1 MSQLDRQSF
10 LGLHSHKRLAEV
22 QVGLIGLGGGGSH
35 VAQQLAHVGVGG
47 FVLVDP
53 DHIESSNLNRLV
65 GGTHEDI
72 AQRRAKTEIAA
83 RLIRSINPDVR
94 IEEHVSKWQE
104 AIERL
109 KCCDLI
115 VGGLDSVIAKDDLDR
130 FCRRFLIPYID
141 MGMDVHTMAGG
152 RYLIA
157 GQVALVLPG
166 SPCLRCMGIVTEEGL
181 IAEAQKYGAAGGNP
195 QVVWP
200 NGLLASA
207 AVGLAVQM
215 ICPWNDQLGRGALL
229 EYDGNKH
236 TLRPSGLFA
245 HLQAAGCAHNHPDE
259 TGEML
264 FDIRRH
270 IR

>member
-10 LGLHSHKRLAEV
+10 LGPDSNARLAEAR
-22 QVGLIGLGGGGSH
+22 VGLVGLGGGGSH

-47 FVLVDP
+47 FVLADP

-65 GGTHEDI
+65 GGTVEDVI
-72 AQRRAKTEIAA
+72 HKRAKTAIAA
-83 RLIRSINPDVR
+83 RLIRSINPNVR
-94 IEEHVSKWQE
+94 IEESVGNWQE

-109 KCCDLI
+109 KGCDLI
-115 VGGLDSVIAKDDLDR
+115 VGGVDSVIAKDELDR

-141 MGMDVHTMAGG
+141 MGMDVHELAGG
-152 RYLIA
+152 RHLIS

-166 SPCLRCMGIVTEEGL
+166 SPCLRCMGIVTDEGL
-181 IAEAQKYGAAGGNP
+181 TAEARKYGAAGNNP

-200 NGLLASA
+200 NGLLAST

-215 ICPWNDQLGRGALL
+215 LCPWHDHRGSGALI
-229 EYDGNKH
+229 EYDGNKQ
-236 TLRPSGLFA
+236 TLGPSLLFA
-245 HLQAAGCAHNHPDE
+245 HLQAVPCEHHHADE
-259 TGEML
+259 VGEAL

-270 IR
+270 MR